1 MLKDDSGMRCRG
13 YGRICVEFL
22 TDSGWEGGK
31 GKEVMRRGERLRWE
45 GSGGKAKKEGK
56 EAGANRGV

>member
-1 MLKDDSGMRCRG
+1 M
-13 YGRICVEFL
+13 EFL

-31 GKEVMRRGERLRWE
+31 GKEVMRRGKRLRWE